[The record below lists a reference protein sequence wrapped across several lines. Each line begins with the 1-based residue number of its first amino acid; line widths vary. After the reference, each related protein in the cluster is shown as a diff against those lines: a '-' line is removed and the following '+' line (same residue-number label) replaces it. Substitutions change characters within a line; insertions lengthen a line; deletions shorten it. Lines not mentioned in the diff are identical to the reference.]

1 MSKIDT
7 VKRGVD
13 ELRNKL
19 LIKEPSDFSEK
30 DFFRAF
36 FGALVFGM
44 TFALKGLLI
53 DVSIALTKW
62 HISAIILFTILIMT
76 AEIYFIGYRRI
87 IKKEERKFG
96 QFWLKRTLVFYSVS
110 IFVSLFLVYV
120 YGLNNVPGIDN
131 ISWNIFRMVIAIS
144 MPCVIG
150 AAISDLLK
158 QY

>member
-1 MSKIDT
+1 MSKVDS

-13 ELRNKL
+13 ELRHKL
-19 LIKEPSDFSEK
+19 LIKEPSDFSEN

-53 DVSIALTKW
+53 DVSMALTSR
-62 HISAIILFTILIMT
+62 HIIAIVVATIFIMT

-87 IKKEERKFG
+87 IRKDERKFG
-96 QFWLKRTLVFYSVS
+96 QFWLKRILAFYSVS
-110 IFVSLFLVYV
+110 IAVSLLLVYI
-120 YGLNNVPGIDN
+120 YGLNNLPMIDN
-131 ISWNIFRMVIAIS
+131 VPWNIARMTIAIS
-144 MPCVIG
+144 MPCTVG

-158 QY
+158 RY